1 MFISFAGIDGSGK
14 TTQIQLLEAYFQNQN
29 TQVFVSKAYTTK
41 EKELF
46 GEYMQKIDQRS
57 ILFLFQAFH
66 VEQYLKAKNALEK
79 HQVVIADR
87 WDESYLAYHSTYGV
101 LYKEEELRERINLL
115 AFQGLKPDVCFL
127 MDIDPHTAIHRT
139 SQRGQDYFDKLSFT
153 YHSDMVNAYRKLATE
168 HGWVVLY
175 SNKKPKDIHQ
185 EVIDYLRN
193 NFK

>member
-14 TTQIQLLEAYFQNQN
+14 TTQIQLLEAYFQDQN
-29 TQVFVSKAYTTK
+29 TQVFVSKAYTSK

-46 GEYMQKIDQRS
+46 GQYMQKIDQRS

-66 VEQYLKAKNALEK
+66 VEQYLKAKDALEK

-101 LYKEEELRERINLL
+101 LSKEKELRERINLL

-127 MDIDPHTAIHRT
+127 MDIDTQTAIHRA

-168 HGWVVLY
+168 HGWVVLD
-175 SNKKPKDIHQ
+175 SNKEPKDIHQ
-185 EVIDYLRN
+185 EVIVHLRN